1 MIIQSIA
8 NALLG
13 TGLYNVLAH
22 HALTHA
28 RSNFSF
34 PPTPVLLVSATHLAA
49 CSTSLPCRAL
59 QSQASDLCSIAGS
72 PQPVYI
78 LESPNTT
85 TSTAGT
91 ASNAPLPSSPFPTTT
106 TLQTY
111 VLTLLPHI
119 SALEPPSSFLSHTL
133 ALASTLS
140 STKSDTLLTRVLEL
154 WAATTL
160 LVSPSLPISLT
171 ISSAKEGSNEADEAG
186 ASTNNDPDLPIPTNS
201 ESHRLIHTQL
211 CSHLE
216 HRSAILSR
224 SILHELE
231 RRLLQ
236 RGQSG
241 WFETFLVAVI
251 LLNAVERTSWAFAS
265 WETVSAI
272 DPALTS
278 DISNISNHPDPV
290 IDSPPHAP
298 SPPTRSWPLEK
309 RPEWYV
315 DRSERF
321 AEMLGVL
328 LRMRGLPP
336 KSITTGGSSST
347 ASRALLGDGKPDEM
361 GEDEMARAYLDGV
374 SRGVAGGDFMGGRR
388 AGGIGDS
395 DGGTAPTRTAAM
407 VMMTTTTTPTAMM
420 MMMRTE
426 DMRDGEGLFVAKLL
440 SS

>member
-1 MIIQSIA
+1 M
-8 NALLG
+8 
-13 TGLYNVLAH
+13 
-22 HALTHA
+22 
-28 RSNFSF
+28 FSF
-34 PPTPVLLVSATHLAA
+34 PPTPVLLASATHLAA

-59 QSQASDLCSIAGS
+59 QSQASDASSIAGS
-72 PQPVYI
+72 LQSIYI
-78 LESPNTT
+78 LESPTAT
-85 TSTAGT
+85 TSTASTAST
-91 ASNAPLPSSPFPTTT
+91 ASNAPLPSSPFPSPT

-160 LVSPSLPISLT
+160 LVSPSLPISLS
-171 ISSAKEGSNEADEAG
+171 ISSAKEGSNDGEDAN
-186 ASTNNDPDLPIPTNS
+186 TITKNDPDLPVPTNS

-216 HRSAILSR
+216 QRSAILSR

-251 LLNAVERTSWAFAS
+251 LLNAVERSSWAFAS
-265 WETVSAI
+265 WESVSAI

-278 DISNISNHPDPV
+278 DVSNSATQPDPLT
-290 IDSPPHAP
+290 DSPAPPP
-298 SPPTRSWPLEK
+298 SPATRSWPLEK

-315 DRSERF
+315 ERSERF

-336 KSITTGGSSST
+336 KSISTGGSSSL
-347 ASRALLGDGKPDEM
+347 ASRVLLGDGKPDEM

-388 AGGIGDS
+388 TGGIGDG
-395 DGGTAPTRTAAM
+395 DGEPTAAPAATASI
-407 VMMTTTTTPTAMM
+407 VMMSTTPTAMM

-426 DMRDGEGLFVAKLL
+426 DMRDWEGLFVAKLL